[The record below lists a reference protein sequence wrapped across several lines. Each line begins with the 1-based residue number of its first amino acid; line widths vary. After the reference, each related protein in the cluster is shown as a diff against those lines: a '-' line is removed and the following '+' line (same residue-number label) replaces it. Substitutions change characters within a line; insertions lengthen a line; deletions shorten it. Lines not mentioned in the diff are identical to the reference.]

1 MGCKLMPLKN
11 WARWAAAL
19 LTALYWANAARA
31 DAIADF
37 YRGKT
42 VTIYVGFG
50 PGGGYDAY
58 AQLLAPFIRRHIPGE
73 PSVIVK
79 HMPGAGSLALLNYL
93 WSVAAPDG
101 LSFGIPASSAVFAP
115 LIGSPQEKAAAKFNA
130 AKFSYLGSLEQF
142 TPIGIAWHTTSF
154 KTLADVQQRPLRFG
168 SSGASSGG
176 EMFAQMLNEFVGTKL
191 QSIRGYHGSND
202 ITLAM
207 ERGEIDGF
215 VGWCWSCMKADK
227 PQYLNDKLVNVFV
240 QFGRVAEADAM
251 GIPSALDLAR
261 TPQDRQVTQLILANL
276 AMSRPFVAPPGVP
289 VERMAALRDAFD
301 ATTKDPAFLAA
312 AQKSGREISVYTAAQ
327 IDALLKE
334 SYALPETVVQRAT
347 EVSAPR

>member
-1 MGCKLMPLKN
+1 
-11 WARWAAAL
+11 
-19 LTALYWANAARA
+19 
-31 DAIADF
+31 
-37 YRGKT
+37 
-42 VTIYVGFG
+42 
-50 PGGGYDAY
+50 
-58 AQLLAPFIRRHIPGE
+58 
-73 PSVIVK
+73 
-79 HMPGAGSLALLNYL
+79 
-93 WSVAAPDG
+93 
-101 LSFGIPASSAVFAP
+101 
-115 LIGSPQEKAAAKFNA
+115 
-130 AKFSYLGSLEQF
+130 
-142 TPIGIAWHTTSF
+142 
-154 KTLADVQQRPLRFG
+154 
-168 SSGASSGG
+168 
-176 EMFAQMLNEFVGTKL
+176 MFAQMLNEFVGTKL

-289 VERMAALRDAFD
+289 AERMAALRDAFD
-301 ATTKDPAFLAA
+301 ATTNDPAFLAA

-327 IDALLKE
+327 IGALLKG
-334 SYALPETVVQRAT
+334 SYGLPDAVIQRAT

>member
-1 MGCKLMPLKN
+1 MRLRN
-11 WARWAAAL
+11 WTGYGAL
-19 LTALYWANAARA
+19 LVALLWANVARA
-31 DAIADF
+31 DTIADF

-42 VTIYVGFG
+42 VTVYVGFG

-73 PSVIVK
+73 PNVIVK

-93 WSVAAPDG
+93 WSVAPPDG

-115 LIGSPQEKAAAKFNA
+115 LIGSPQEKAAAKFKA
-130 AKFSYLGSLEQF
+130 TGFGWLGSLEQF
-142 TPIGIAWHTTSF
+142 TPIGIAWHTTGF
-154 KTLADVQQRPLRFG
+154 KTLDDVKARPLRFG

-176 EMFAQMLNEFVGTKL
+176 EMFAQMLNDLVGTKL

-240 QFGRVAEADAM
+240 QFGRVPEADAM
-251 GIPSALDLAR
+251 GIPSALDLTR
-261 TPQDRQVTQLILANL
+261 TPEDRQVTQLILANL
-276 AMSRPFVAPPGVP
+276 AMSRPFLAPPGVP
-289 VERMAALRDAFD
+289 PERLKALRDAFD
-301 ATTKDPAFLAA
+301 ATTRDPAFLAA
-312 AQKSGREISVYTAAQ
+312 AQKSGREISVYTANQ
-327 IDALLKE
+327 IDVLLKD
-334 SYALPETVVQRAT
+334 SYALPEAVIQRAT
-347 EVSAPR
+347 AVSAPR

>member
-1 MGCKLMPLKN
+1 MRNC
-11 WARWAAAL
+11 WR
-19 LTALYWANAARA
+19 R
-31 DAIADF
+31 
-37 YRGKT
+37 
-42 VTIYVGFG
+42 
-50 PGGGYDAY
+50 
-58 AQLLAPFIRRHIPGE
+58 FIRRHIPGE

-79 HMPGAGSLALLNYL
+79 HMPGAGSLALMNYL
-93 WSVAAPDG
+93 WSVAHAG
-101 LSFGIPASSAVFAP
+101 RTVLRHSGIERGVRATDRLAAGEGRGEVQRATSSAGSAASSNSRRSASPGTRPASRRS
-115 LIGSPQEKAAAKFNA
+115 Q
-130 AKFSYLGSLEQF
+130 
-142 TPIGIAWHTTSF
+142 
-154 KTLADVQQRPLRFG
+154 DVKQRPLRFG

-191 QSIRGYHGSND
+191 QSIRGYRGSND

-240 QFGRVAEADAM
+240 QFGRVPEADAM
-251 GIPSALDLAR
+251 GIPSALDLA
-261 TPQDRQVTQLILANL
+261 THA
-276 AMSRPFVAPPGVP
+276 AGPPGDAAHPRQSRDVAAVRRAAGVP
-289 VERMAALRDAFD
+289 PERMKALRDAFD

-334 SYALPETVVQRAT
+334 SYALPEAVIQRAT